1 MSQVEKSF
9 QMTPSG
15 AFMERRGAGWNEERR
30 FCQKKLCFVATDQL
44 LLAEVLGQLAERPD
58 CFYVKYSVR
67 ERDRMYLGRCFMVG
81 EQEVGEM
88 WAEYK
93 MHPRMMCS
101 VQDDEFTRRFRAV
114 T

>member
-1 MSQVEKSF
+1 MSQVAKSF

-30 FCQKKLCFVATDQL
+30 FCQKKLCFVATDQS
-44 LLAEVLGQLAERPD
+44 LLADVLGQLANRPD

-67 ERDRMYLGRCFMVG
+67 ERDRMYLGRCFMVD
-81 EQEVGEM
+81 EQEVGAL
-88 WAEYK
+88 WAKHE
-93 MHPRMMCS
+93 MHPRLMCS
-101 VQDDEFTRRFRAV
+101 VQDDEFTRPFRAV